1 MKKRIA
7 CVLLTLI
14 MLVSLVPTAA
24 LTASAATN
32 AVSEAMIEVIKQ
44 REGFSEKAYWDN
56 SQWSIG
62 YGTKSEE
69 GATITKEEA
78 EEALLE
84 ELATVDA
91 AVNQFA
97 SSKGLSFS
105 QSKHD
110 ALVSFT
116 YNCGSGWMDGGR
128 FCDAVVKG
136 ASGNDFLFAIALW
149 SNSGGSI
156 NKGLLDRRLAEANTY
171 LNGVYAVSRP
181 SNYAYVIFDAN
192 GGSVGE
198 EKVQGYDSSTKDGAA
213 IKVTPVLEGYR
224 FDGWYTEKDGGTQ
237 VTALDASTAGKTL
250 YAQWS
255 KVIATVTV
263 TNSYINVREKA
274 TATSNNVGKVYQG
287 DTLVLVE
294 VSEDGKWGRFEDG
307 WVALE
312 YTNYKDVI
320 AGKAEDKEED
330 KKDDE
335 TEDEETVEETVI
347 ATGTVANCTTL
358 KIREKASTTSAQ
370 VGSLNNGTKVSIY
383 EITEAVNGH
392 DWGRIDKGWICLTY
406 VNLDGAAE
414 DVPEEDQKETV
425 TSATTTIATV
435 NSKDGLNVRKEADV
449 DSAVVETL
457 KDGAEVTIT
466 LTKTVNGQEWGQVKN
481 GWILMS
487 LVTVKEVITNYRL
500 GYVDNTDKVN
510 VRAAAGTTN
519 ALVGSLTRGTEVKIY
534 DETTKNGVKWYKID
548 QGWVCGNYITLADAS
563 DDSSSDDDNTVS
575 GDVIAVGLV
584 NSSINLNVRKGPATT
599 YDKVTSLPTGTRI
612 NIYEITKT
620 NGIEWGKTEDGWVCM
635 TYVTVI
641 ASNGSSS
648 DEEAPSGEGTTGT
661 VVNCSTAVNIR
672 AAAGVNNALVGTA
685 ALGSTVTIYETT
697 TVNGV
702 EWGRMDRGWVCMT
715 YIRLEVTT
723 GGNTSGDNNTSG
735 DTSTGGSTNTEGA
748 QTGTIANTEKV
759 NVRAAAGVRNAL
771 VTTLARG
778 TKVNVYEQV
787 TKDGAAWGR
796 IDQGWVAMQYVALD
810 ATTGG
815 TASGGNSSGSSTE
828 TAIGT
833 GYVNSSVDLNVRTGP
848 GLGYAKITSLKRG
861 TQVNVYEQLTSDGM
875 IWGRIDQGWV
885 CMSYVTM
892 TSTVSTGKG
901 VMGTIARCGN
911 AVNVRSA
918 PGTGNALVGTIL
930 VGSRVEILEIKN
942 YNGQD
947 WGRVTQGWI
956 SMYYVLLDS
965 ELPPAGEFENGDS
978 TNTGTGDNTNTEET
992 EFDYADVIASG
1003 TVTYAEGA
1011 NVRQEPNGTVVT
1023 TLANGTQVLIT
1034 EQKTDDDKQVWGKT
1048 EKGWVLMSRITV
1060 DAEVTGTVQAETN
1073 VRKGPGTD
1081 YEVEKTLK
1089 AGDKVT
1095 VIAQVTVNSDKW
1107 GKTEDGWILMAS
1119 VKAGEAESDEDE
1131 ETEDKSEETE
1141 DKTEDTAEGKSE
1153 ETEDTTE
1160 GKTEDTTEE
1169 KTEGTEEKSEGTEDE
1184 TEEGSEE
1191 GTDNQNVD
1199 WE

>member
-7 CVLLTLI
+7 CILLALI
-14 MLVSLVPTAA
+14 MLVGLVPTAA

-32 AVSEAMIEVIKQ
+32 SVSDKMIEVIKE
-44 REGFSEKAYWDN
+44 REGFSAEAYKDN

-78 EEALLE
+78 EKALLE
-84 ELATVDA
+84 ELEKVDA
-91 AVNQFA
+91 VINKFA
-97 SSKGLSFS
+97 SSKGLSLS

-128 FCDAVVKG
+128 FCNAVVSG
-136 ASGNDFLFAIALW
+136 ATGNDFLYAICLW
-149 SNSGGSI
+149 ANSGSSL
-156 NKGLLDRRLAEANTY
+156 NKGLLDRRLSEANTY
-171 LNGVYAVSRP
+171 LNGVYALSRP
-181 SNYAYVIFDAN
+181 SNYTYVLFDAN

-198 EKVQGYDSSTKDGAA
+198 EKVQGYDSSTKDGVA
-213 IKVTPVLEGYR
+213 IKVTPTRDGYA
-224 FDGWYTEKDGGTQ
+224 FTGWYTKQDEGDQ
-237 VTALDASTAGKTL
+237 VTALNDATAGETL
-250 YAQWS
+250 YAHWS

-263 TNSYINVREKA
+263 TNSYINVRQKPSA
-274 TATSNNVGKVYQG
+274 AATSTIVGKVYQG
-287 DTLVLVE
+287 DELELLE
-294 VSEDGKWGRFEDG
+294 ISEDGKWGRFEDG

-312 YTNYKDVI
+312 YTNYKEVI
-320 AGKAEDKEED
+320 AGEEED
-330 KKDDE
+330 EKTEEKDDD
-335 TEDEETVEETVI
+335 TEKETVI

-358 KIREKASTTSAQ
+358 KIRKGPSTTTAQ

-383 EITEAVNGH
+383 EVEEAVNGH
-392 DWGRIDKGWICLTY
+392 DWGRIDQGWICLTY
-406 VNLDGAAE
+406 VNLDGELE
-414 DVPEEDQKETV
+414 DTPSDDDDETA

-449 DSAVVETL
+449 DSDVVETL
-457 KDGAEVTIT
+457 KDGAEITIT
-466 LTKTVNGQEWGQVKN
+466 ETKTVNGQEWGKTEK
-481 GWILMS
+481 GWVLMS
-487 LVTVKEVITNYRL
+487 LVTVKQVITNYIL

-510 VRAAAGTTN
+510 IRAAAGAGN
-519 ALVGSLTRGTEVKIY
+519 ALVTTLTRGTQVKIFG
-534 DETTKNGVKWYKID
+534 DTTKNGVTWYKIE
-548 QGWVCGNYITLADAS
+548 QGWVCGNYITLADSS
-563 DDSSSDDDNTVS
+563 DNDSSDNDTDVS

-584 NSSINLNVRKGPATT
+584 NSSINLNVRKGPGTN

-612 NIYEITKT
+612 NIYEKTKT
-620 NGIEWGKTEDGWVCM
+620 NGIEWGRTNDGWVCM

-641 ASNGSSS
+641 ASSGSS
-648 DEEAPSGEGTTGT
+648 EEEETPSGEGTKGT

-672 AAAGVNNALVGTA
+672 AAAGVSNALVGTA

-702 EWGRMDRGWVCMT
+702 EWGRMEKGWVCMT
-715 YIRLEVTT
+715 YIQLNAAT
-723 GGNTSGDNNTSG
+723 GGSSSDDTASG
-735 DTSTGGSTNTEGA
+735 DTTTGGSTSTDGA
-748 QTGTIANTEKV
+748 QTGTIANTNKV
-759 NVRAAAGVRNAL
+759 NIRAAAGVRNAL

-796 IDQGWVAMQYVALD
+796 IDQGWVAMQYVALN
-810 ATTGG
+810 AASSGSTTGG
-815 TASGGNSSGSSTE
+815 TTASGDV
-828 TAIGT
+828 IGT

-848 GLGYAKITSLKRG
+848 GLGYAKVTSLTRG
-861 TQVNVYEQLTSDGM
+861 TQVNVYEQQITDGM

-930 VGSRVEILEIKN
+930 VGSRVEILETKN

-965 ELPPAGEFENGDS
+965 ELPPAGDVTTGDD
-978 TNTGTGDNTNTEET
+978 TTTGTEGSTTTEET
-992 EFDYADVIASG
+992 KFDYADVTASG
-1003 TVTYAEGA
+1003 TISNAEGA
-1011 NVRQEPNGTVVT
+1011 NVRKEPNGTVVT
-1023 TLANGTQVLIT
+1023 TLAKGTQVLIT
-1034 EQKTDDDKQVWGKT
+1034 EQKTDDNKQVWGKT
-1048 EKGWVLMSRITV
+1048 EKGWVLMSRVTL
-1060 DAEVTGTVQAETN
+1060 DAEVTGTVQTDTN

-1081 YEVEKTLK
+1081 YEVERTLK
-1089 AGDKVT
+1089 AGAEVT
-1095 VIAQVTVNSDKW
+1095 VVAQITVNSEKW

-1119 VKAGEAESDEDE
+1119 VKAEEDKEQAEDTTGDKSGETQDKTE
-1131 ETEDKSEETE
+1131 ETTE
-1141 DKTEDTAEGKSE
+1141 DKTEDT
-1153 ETEDTTE
+1153 TDT
-1160 GKTEDTTEE
+1160 
-1169 KTEGTEEKSEGTEDE
+1169 KTEGTENATESTGNKTEGAEE
-1184 TEEGSEE
+1184 TSGN
-1191 GTDNQNVD
+1191 GTDSQNVD